1 MFLSSFYNP
10 KQKKTKNISDFF
22 DDTQLKD
29 EQLLEVADIAI
40 NERNNDLN
48 NVNKIV
54 DDNIY
59 DDLEVFS
66 NESVFSV
73 IDRTSTSIGRICLK
87 NIIKNPSYNINEL
100 NKHQS
105 ILKVFINN
113 IQLYEEIVN
122 YFTELNKLERSVLW
136 LYKEKTKEEMQIIN
150 KVYFINRFVKRFN
163 HDENVLLI
171 YNYFK
176 IIFSP
181 LYGILTPVLFFI
193 GPYLYLRFFSNIRFD
208 LNTYY
213 RMLKNSF
220 FGMSGGNDMMGN
232 AAPAWSR
239 YTSLLM
245 TLFMYFHNIY
255 NSVEVSVNTNNII
268 NEFHKK
274 LNSMSRFLEVF
285 DELYFKTEKILN
297 LPTKV
302 VRCFKRLKDKLF
314 QQEPFIFSN
323 KGTILV
329 CFKDILDN
337 KKELLDVFEYIGR
350 LDSIIS
356 IVKLYKEF
364 NESRCTYCLP
374 KFIDNKTP
382 VFKAEN
388 LWHSYLNPKSVV
400 GNTIQMGGDNQNN
413 IVITGPNAGGKS
425 TFIKS
430 LTLSILLAQTIGIV
444 PSHEY
449 EITPFY
455 ILNTYLNIPDCKGKE
470 SLFEAE
476 MHRARDHINKLK
488 KIDDNQF
495 SFVVMDEIF
504 SSTNPEEGIAGG
516 YSIGEALGKYKNSI
530 SCITTHFSY
539 ITNLENT
546 SDYINYKIP
555 ITRDED
561 NNIIYPYKLQKGVS
575 EQYIALEL
583 LKQKGFDQNIVERA
597 IEVCKNLDLKQN
609 YKSSAITP
617 EVVSEVATE
626 VVSEAIKE
634 VIPEI
639 NKESI
644 KEVIPQIQEEAIN
657 EVIPQAEKEVKQ
669 SNLNAKKNKRKTK
682 KEAKVE
688 TKETNCKKESV
699 QLSK

>member
-10 KQKKTKNISDFF
+10 QQKKTKNISDFF
-22 DDTQLKD
+22 DDTQLKQ
-29 EQLLEVADIAI
+29 ENLLDVAEEAI
-40 NERNNDLN
+40 NERNNELN

-59 DDLEVFS
+59 DDLEIFS
-66 NESVFSV
+66 NESIFSV
-73 IDRTSTSIGRICLK
+73 IDRTSTNIGKVCLK
-87 NIIKNPSYNINEL
+87 NIIRNPRYNINEL

-122 YFTELNKLERSVLW
+122 YFNELTKLEPSILW
-136 LYKEKTKEEMQIIN
+136 LYKDKTKEEMQIIN
-150 KVYFINRFVKRFN
+150 KVYFQNKFIKRFN
-163 HDENVLLI
+163 KDENVLLI

-181 LYGILTPVLFFI
+181 LYGILTPVLFFLA
-193 GPYLYLRFFSNIRFD
+193 PYLYLKFFSNIRFD

-213 RMLKNSF
+213 KMLKTSF
-220 FGMSGGNDMMGN
+220 FGISGPNDMMGN

-239 YTSLLM
+239 YVSLLM
-245 TLFMYFHNIY
+245 TVFMYFHNIY
-255 NSVEVSVNTNNII
+255 NSVEVSINTNNII

-274 LNSMSRFLEVF
+274 LNAMSKYLEIF

-314 QQEPFIFSN
+314 QQEPSIFSN
-323 KGTILV
+323 KGAILV

-337 KKELLDVFEYIGR
+337 KKEIIDVFEYIGK

-364 NESRCTYCLP
+364 SDSRCKYCLP

-400 GNTIQMGGDNQNN
+400 GNTIQMGGEFPNN

-430 LTLSILLAQTIGIV
+430 LTLSILLSQTIGIV
-444 PSHEY
+444 PAHEY

-516 YSIGEALGKYKNSI
+516 YSIGEALGAYKNSI

-546 SDYINYKIP
+546 SDFVNYKIP

-561 NNIIYPYKLQKGVS
+561 NNIIYPYRLHKGVS

-583 LKQKGFDQNIVERA
+583 LKQKGFDENIVKRA
-597 IEVCKNLDLKQN
+597 IDICKNLDLKQN
-609 YKSSAITP
+609 YKSSALNNKINKKINKQK
-617 EVVSEVATE
+617 V
-626 VVSEAIKE
+626 KE
-634 VIPEI
+634 VIKDISNETKVIETKTSNII
-639 NKESI
+639 NKDEHIRITNNVESELES
-644 KEVIPQIQEEAIN
+644 KEENIDIENIDIQNI
-657 EVIPQAEKEVKQ
+657 EKAVEKKISV
-669 SNLNAKKNKRKTK
+669 SN
-682 KEAKVE
+682 
-688 TKETNCKKESV
+688 
-699 QLSK
+699 